1 MSSSIGS
8 ISDFVRT
15 QLERANQDE
24 QTGAQIGNNLTNLED
39 GLLELYA
46 KGEWGASETAET
58 RYKYL
63 EARGLT
69 DLIDTKTEGK
79 SLLERIPSMEGVRK
93 AVELKYQRASRAY
106 EGFMTLLKNTNE
118 IIMRAIQNIRVN

>member
-1 MSSSIGS
+1 MSSSVGN

-24 QTGAQIGNNLTNLED
+24 QTGAQIGSNLSNLED

-46 KGEWGASETAET
+46 KGEWGTAET
-58 RYKYL
+58 ADARFKYL
-63 EARGLT
+63 QDRGLT
-69 DLIDTKTEGK
+69 DLIDTKTENK
-79 SLLERIPSMEGVRK
+79 TLLERIPSMEGIRK
-93 AVELKYQRASRAY
+93 AVELKYQRASRGY

-118 IIMRAIQNIRVN
+118 IIMRAIQNIRVG